1 MDEID
6 PQELS
11 LAAKEVEA
19 LIPGMAQ
26 GLVTSFDQILP
37 SEVEVD
43 LRSGRLSLSGR
54 LDRLVT
60 NGSVPSIIITSFAPD
75 DGVRKKD
82 RLQLAGYA
90 MLTEEQFGRRI
101 ERGQWSIRDLER
113 YV

>member
-1 MDEID
+1 MENLKDLLLADLAKLEQELPLIYVDEID

-43 LRSGRLSLSGR
+43 LRSERLRLSDR

-60 NGSVPSIIITSFAPD
+60 NGSVPSIIITGFAPD
-75 DGVRKKD
+75 DGV
-82 RLQLAGYA
+82 
-90 MLTEEQFGRRI
+90 
-101 ERGQWSIRDLER
+101 W
-113 YV
+113 